1 MREIKMPSKTA
12 EENEYDDH
20 NIPEIDLPGK
30 ASVGNIIPDE
40 VPRRDG
46 DLVRGTLSKAGG
58 GISPGQGV
66 VFPGTVRLLRIRSR
80 KKEAADGTSRIWHE
94 ILMNFA
100 RPAEAK
106 P

>member
-46 DLVRGTLSKAGG
+46 DYVRGTLSKSRRQNCPGAGC
-58 GISPGQGV
+58 GISGHCP
-66 VFPGTVRLLRIRSR
+66 FT
-80 KKEAADGTSRIWHE
+80 
-94 ILMNFA
+94 
-100 RPAEAK
+100 
-106 P
+106 

>member
-20 NIPEIDLPGK
+20 HIPEIDLPGK

-46 DLVRGTLSKAGG
+46 D
-58 GISPGQGV
+58 
-66 VFPGTVRLLRIRSR
+66 
-80 KKEAADGTSRIWHE
+80 
-94 ILMNFA
+94 
-100 RPAEAK
+100 
-106 P
+106 